1 MVSDNLGL
9 AAAVA
14 LAYLSR
20 NALKDP
26 NWLPLAAFPL
36 LAAGDL
42 FSIHRSLKAIHLRTL
57 NKERA
62 ELIAHSWLERG
73 RVPSA
78 KEVRLSCSTLC
89 AAL

>member
-62 ELIAHSWLERG
+62 ELIAHRCSNL
-73 RVPSA
+73 VTQHCALSSA
-78 KEVRLSCSTLC
+78 GPWSPCRN
-89 AAL
+89 